1 VPRITIKIFKG
12 PEHDSTGAG
21 KARPKEIMENMRIVK
36 WMNIMKDIK
45 FLFFFI
51 LLCILPVS
59 AFSGSLLEW
68 QYDGTISCGNY
79 KMKTELQNIYSG
91 FPVSDGIYL
100 AGFKIDENGINHPW
114 IVFADRKLT
123 NIKYWPQHSVVTQF
137 FEHNQHVNFLN
148 KTGEIYALDGIW
160 HRSDFSL
167 KPGSIIIFSNNYL
180 IACNPAPLMK
190 VSKKRG
196 SCYSPQKKWD
206 VDVSWRNITPSIC
219 NKVLTVVEDHAFEV
233 TANQFDMQTGELL
246 NRKKLRIAVKDAC
259 HAF

>member
-1 VPRITIKIFKG
+1 LGVRHANGYKI
-12 PEHDSTGAG
+12 
-21 KARPKEIMENMRIVK
+21 
-36 WMNIMKDIK
+36 
-45 FLFFFI
+45 
-51 LLCILPVS
+51 
-59 AFSGSLLEW
+59 
-68 QYDGTISCGNY
+68 
-79 KMKTELQNIYSG
+79 
-91 FPVSDGIYL
+91 
-100 AGFKIDENGINHPW
+100 NGITGINSCANHY
-114 IVFADRKLT
+114 

>member
-1 VPRITIKIFKG
+1 MKRSRWWTAVPRITIKIFKG

-91 FPVSDGIYL
+91 FPVSYGIYL

-123 NIKYWPQHSVVTQF
+123 IVRRT
-137 FEHNQHVNFLN
+137 
-148 KTGEIYALDGIW
+148 
-160 HRSDFSL
+160 
-167 KPGSIIIFSNNYL
+167 
-180 IACNPAPLMK
+180 
-190 VSKKRG
+190 
-196 SCYSPQKKWD
+196 
-206 VDVSWRNITPSIC
+206 
-219 NKVLTVVEDHAFEV
+219 
-233 TANQFDMQTGELL
+233 
-246 NRKKLRIAVKDAC
+246 
-259 HAF
+259 